1 MTSNPIFCAID
12 TSDIDKA
19 LVLVDQVSPYIGG
32 IKLGLEFFTSCGL
45 LGLEKIKKLEIPIF
59 IDLKLYDIPNT
70 AKQALNNILEFD
82 PLYTT
87 LHLSGGS
94 EMLIECANVKN
105 KLNSKTRL
113 IGVSMLTS
121 FNDEN
126 ILEIGIKQSVDD
138 NVKQLTQLAVNCG
151 MDGIVCSPLEISEV
165 RNSHGGKL
173 KIVSPG
179 IRSKESKLND
189 QKRTLSAKEAI
200 TAGADI
206 LVVGRPIT
214 NAEDPAKAAEK
225 IYSEIT

>member
-1 MTSNPIFCAID
+1 MTNNPIFCAID

-19 LVLVDQVSPYIGG
+19 VELVDQISPHVGG

-45 LGLEKIKKLEIPIF
+45 LGMEKIKKYGIPIF

-70 AKQALNNILEFD
+70 VKQSLSNILQFD
-82 PLYTT
+82 PKYTT

-94 EMLIECANVKN
+94 EMLIECINVKN
-105 KLNSKTRL
+105 KLNSKTKL
-113 IGVSMLTS
+113 IGVTMLTS
-121 FNDEN
+121 FNDEL
-126 ILEIGIKQSVDD
+126 ISEIGIEKSVNE

-165 RNSHGGKL
+165 KNTHENKL
-173 KIVSPG
+173 QIISPG
-179 IRSKESKLND
+179 IRGKDCLAND

-200 TAGADI
+200 DAGADI
-206 LVVGRPIT
+206 LVIGRPIT
-214 NAEDPAKAAEK
+214 NAKDPAKAAEN

>member
-1 MTSNPIFCAID
+1 MTKNPIFCAID

-19 LVLVDQVSPYIGG
+19 VALVDQISPHIGG
-32 IKLGLEFFTSCGL
+32 IKLGLEFFTSFGL
-45 LGLEKIKKLEIPIF
+45 LGLEKIKKFEMPIF

-70 AKQALNNILEFD
+70 AKQALHNILKFD

-94 EMLIECANVKN
+94 EMLIECVNIKK
-105 KLNSKTRL
+105 KLNSRTRL
-113 IGVSMLTS
+113 IGVTMLTS
-121 FNDEN
+121 FNDAS
-126 ILEIGIKQSVDD
+126 ISEIGIKKSVNE
-138 NVKQLTQLAVNCG
+138 NVKQLTQLAISCG

-165 RNSHGGKL
+165 KNAHGSEL
-173 KIVSPG
+173 EIVSPG
-179 IRSKESKLND
+179 IRSKDNISND

-200 TAGADI
+200 DAGADI

-214 NAEDPAKAAEK
+214 EAKDPAKAAEN

>member
-1 MTSNPIFCAID
+1 MTNNPIFCAID

-19 LVLVDQVSPYIGG
+19 VELVDQISPHVGG

-45 LGLEKIKKLEIPIF
+45 LGLEEIKKYEIPIF

-70 AKQALNNILEFD
+70 VKHSLSNILQFD
-82 PLYTT
+82 PKYTT

-94 EMLIECANVKN
+94 EMLTECINVKN
-105 KLNSKTRL
+105 KLNSKTKL
-113 IGVSMLTS
+113 IGVTMLTS
-121 FNDEN
+121 FNDEL
-126 ILEIGIKQSVDD
+126 ISEIGIEKSVNE

-151 MDGIVCSPLEISEV
+151 MDGIVCSPLEISDV
-165 RNSHGGKL
+165 KNTHKSKL
-173 KIVSPG
+173 QIISPG
-179 IRSKESKLND
+179 IRGKDSLVND

-200 TAGADI
+200 DAGADI

-214 NAEDPAKAAEK
+214 NAKDPAKAAEN

>member
-1 MTSNPIFCAID
+1 MTDNPIFCAID

-19 LVLVDQVSPYIGG
+19 LELVRQISPHVGG

-45 LGLEKIKKLEIPIF
+45 LGLEKIKELEIPIF

-70 AKQALNNILEFD
+70 VKQSLSNILQFE
-82 PLYTT
+82 PAYTT

-94 EMLIECANVKN
+94 EMLIECVNVKN
-105 KLNSKTRL
+105 KLNSKTNL
-113 IGVSMLTS
+113 IGVTMLTS
-121 FNDEN
+121 FNDVL
-126 ILEIGIKQSVDD
+126 ISEIGIEKSVNA

-165 RNSHGGKL
+165 KNTHESKL
-173 KIVSPG
+173 QIISPG
-179 IRSKESKLND
+179 IRSNENASND

-200 TAGADI
+200 DAGADI

-214 NAEDPAKAAEK
+214 NAKDPAIAAEN

>member
-1 MTSNPIFCAID
+1 MTDNPIFCAID

-19 LVLVDQVSPYIGG
+19 LELVRQISPHVGG

-45 LGLEKIKKLEIPIF
+45 LGLEKIKELEIPIF

-70 AKQALNNILEFD
+70 VKQSLSNILQFE
-82 PLYTT
+82 PAYTT

-94 EMLIECANVKN
+94 EMLIECVNVKN
-105 KLNSKTRL
+105 KLNSKTKL
-113 IGVSMLTS
+113 IGVTMLTS
-121 FNDEN
+121 FNDEL
-126 ILEIGIKQSVDD
+126 ISEIGIEKSVNE

-165 RNSHGGKL
+165 KNTHENKL
-173 KIVSPG
+173 QIISPG
-179 IRSKESKLND
+179 IRGKDSLAND

-200 TAGADI
+200 DAGADI

-214 NAEDPAKAAEK
+214 NAKDPAKAAEN

>member
-1 MTSNPIFCAID
+1 MTDNPIFCAID

-19 LVLVDQVSPYIGG
+19 LELVRQISPHVGG

-45 LGLEKIKKLEIPIF
+45 LGLEKIKELEIPIF

-70 AKQALNNILEFD
+70 VKQSLSNILQFE
-82 PLYTT
+82 PAYTT

-94 EMLIECANVKN
+94 EMLIECVNVKN
-105 KLNSKTRL
+105 KLNSKTNL
-113 IGVSMLTS
+113 IGVTMLTS
-121 FNDEN
+121 FNDVL
-126 ILEIGIKQSVDD
+126 ISEIGIEKSVNA

-151 MDGIVCSPLEISEV
+151 MDGIVCSPLEILEV
-165 RNSHGGKL
+165 KNTHESKL
-173 KIVSPG
+173 QIISPG
-179 IRSKESKLND
+179 IRSNENASND

-200 TAGADI
+200 DAGADI

-214 NAEDPAKAAEK
+214 NAKDPAIAAEN

>member
-1 MTSNPIFCAID
+1 MTNNPIFCAID

-19 LVLVDQVSPYIGG
+19 LELVDQISPHVGG

-45 LGLEKIKKLEIPIF
+45 LGLEKIKKLETPIF

-70 AKQALNNILEFD
+70 AKQALRNILQFE
-82 PLYTT
+82 PEYTT

-94 EMLIECANVKN
+94 EMLINCINAKN
-105 KLNSKTRL
+105 ELHSRTKL
-113 IGVSMLTS
+113 IGVTMLTS
-121 FNDEN
+121 FNDAL
-126 ILEIGIKQSVDD
+126 ISEIGIEKSVNE
-138 NVKQLTQLAVNCG
+138 NVKQLTQLAANCG

-165 RNSHGGKL
+165 KKTHESKL
-173 KIVSPG
+173 QIISPG
-179 IRSKESKLND
+179 IRSKENVAND

-200 TAGADI
+200 EAGADV

-214 NAEDPAKAAEK
+214 DAKDPAKAAEN